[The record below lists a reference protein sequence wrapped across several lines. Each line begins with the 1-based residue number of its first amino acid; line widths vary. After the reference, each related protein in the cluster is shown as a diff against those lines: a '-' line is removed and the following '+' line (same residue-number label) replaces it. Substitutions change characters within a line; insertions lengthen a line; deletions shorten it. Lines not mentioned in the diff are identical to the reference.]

1 MPYFTRLADLW
12 EFLKLPQDTIP
23 EKNAFPFLVSR
34 HFAGKM
40 EKGNRQDPLLLQV
53 LPQVREA
60 IPAEGFSEDPVGDF
74 AARADSGILQK
85 YEGRALL
92 VTHSACS
99 LHCRFCFRRNYL
111 HSNARISLEK
121 LNRFLSENP
130 DIRELILSGGEPFLL
145 DPVFFESLIQTI
157 LAHPQIQTIRIHSR
171 IPVTR
176 PEVLPDY
183 ALSLEQIPKRIRGVL
198 VSHVNHPNEL
208 DAASASALRDFRNL
222 GFTLL
227 NQSVLLK
234 GVNDSPEILISLS
247 EKLFS
252 QQVLPYYLHQ
262 LDHAQGT
269 AHFETEN
276 SRALQIHETLRK
288 KLPGYLVP
296 KLVREIAGKPF
307 KMPLV

>member
-1 MPYFTRLADLW
+1 MPYFTRLSDLL
-12 EFLKLPQDTIP
+12 EFLELPQDTVP
-23 EKNAFPFLVSR
+23 EGNAFPFLVSR

-40 EKGNRQDPLLLQV
+40 KKGNRQDPLLLQV

-74 AARADSGILQK
+74 AARAESGILQK

-111 HSNARISLEK
+111 HSNTRISLER
-121 LNRFLSENP
+121 LNHFLSGNP
-130 DIRELILSGGEPFLL
+130 DIREMILSGGEPFLL

-157 LAHPQIQTIRIHSR
+157 LSHPQIQTIRIHSR

-176 PEVLPDY
+176 PEIFADHVS
-183 ALSLEQIPKRIRGVL
+183 SLEQISKRVRGVL

-208 DAASASALRDFRNL
+208 DTASASAFRGLRNQ

-227 NQSVLLK
+227 NQSVLLN
-234 GVNDSPEILISLS
+234 GVNDSPETLVSLS

-252 QQVLPYYLHQ
+252 QNVLPYYLHQ

-269 AHFETEN
+269 AHFETED
-276 SRALQIHETLRK
+276 SRAVRIHETLRK
-288 KLPGYLVP
+288 KLPGYLIP
-296 KLVREIAGKPF
+296 KLVRETAGEPF
-307 KMPLV
+307 KVPLM